1 MKEQYE
7 DLEFEVIEF
16 EDEDVITSSPNE
28 NALPIDTG
36 TGLNP

>member
-16 EDEDVITSSPNE
+16 EAEDVIVTSGDE
-28 NALPIDTG
+28 LPISTEIG
-36 TGLNP
+36 KNP